1 MTTKTDVAEH
11 AFVKPLLVRFKHCDP
26 AGIVFYPRYFEM
38 INDLVEDWCAEGLG
52 LSFGDMHLRNG
63 MGVPTANIECR
74 FSAPSFLGET
84 LQRSLE
90 VTRLGRSSMTLRIRF
105 AGAND
110 ETRLQATLVLV
121 WVAKGEGGKPAPIPV
136 PPARRDAIV
145 RFASPDSVIEGV
157 S

>member
-1 MTTKTDVAEH
+1 MSEAEAAAH

-38 INDLVEDWCAEGLG
+38 MNDLVEDWCAEGLG
-52 LSFGDMHLRNG
+52 LSFGEMHLRNA

-74 FSAPSFLGET
+74 FSAPSFCET

-90 VTRLGRSSMTLRIRF
+90 VSRLGRSSMTLRIRF
-105 AGAND
+105 SGAND

-121 WVAKGEGGKPAPIPV
+121 WVAKGEGGRPAPIAV
-136 PPARRDAIV
+136 PDAQRAAIV
-145 RFASPDSVIEGV
+145 RFAAPDSVIEGV

>member
-1 MTTKTDVAEH
+1 MTEANVVEH

-52 LSFGDMHLRNG
+52 LSFGEMHLREA

-74 FSAPSFLGET
+74 FSAPSFLGDT
-84 LQRSLE
+84 LTRSLE

-105 AGAND
+105 AGARD

-121 WVAKGEGGKPAPIPV
+121 WVAKGAGGKPAPIAI
-136 PPARRDAIV
+136 PAAQRQAIV
-145 RFASPDSVIEGV
+145 RFAAPDSVIEGV

>member
-1 MTTKTDVAEH
+1 MMAGADVAAH

-38 INDLVEDWCAEGLG
+38 INDLVEDWCEEGLG
-52 LSFGDMHLRNG
+52 LSFGEMHLRDG
-63 MGVPTANIECR
+63 LGVPTANVECR

-84 LQRSLE
+84 LTRSLE

-105 AGAND
+105 AGANYD
-110 ETRLQATLVLV
+110 TRLQATLVLV
-121 WVAKGEGGKPAPIPV
+121 WVAKGEGGKPTPIAV
-136 PPARRDAIV
+136 PPAQREAIV
-145 RFASPDSVIEGV
+145 RYAATDCVMEGV

>member
-1 MTTKTDVAEH
+1 MAGADVATH

-38 INDLVEDWCAEGLG
+38 MNDLVEDWCADGLG
-52 LSFGDMHLRNG
+52 LSFGEMHLRDG

-74 FSAPSFLGET
+74 FSAPSFLGDT
-84 LQRSLE
+84 LSRSLE
-90 VTRLGRSSMTLRIRF
+90 VIRLGRSSMTLRIRF

-110 ETRLQATLVLV
+110 ETRLEATLVLV
-121 WVAKGEGGKPAPIPV
+121 WVAKGEGGRPAAIAV
-136 PPARRDAIV
+136 PAAQREAIV
-145 RFASPDSVIEGV
+145 RFAAPDSVIEGV

>member
-1 MTTKTDVAEH
+1 MSEAEVAAH

-38 INDLVEDWCAEGLG
+38 MNDLVEDWCAEGLG
-52 LSFGDMHLRNG
+52 LSFGEMHLRNA

-90 VTRLGRSSMTLRIRF
+90 VSRLGRSSMTLRIRF
-105 AGAND
+105 SGAND

-121 WVAKGEGGKPAPIPV
+121 WVAKGEGGRPAPIAV
-136 PPARRDAIV
+136 PDAQRAAIV
-145 RFASPDSVIEGV
+145 RYAAPDSVIEGV